1 MAWQSHIYHHY
12 HDHFVVIATVRR
24 HTHQQDQ
31 QGMAVMD
38 KVPAGLIPQVSKL
51 NFITWYIYIYVC
63 II

>member
-51 NFITWYIYIYVC
+51 NFIT
-63 II
+63 